1 MIYGMDSEVSKRHQ
15 KPLLSSRPGTPMHS
29 RRPTPGLP
37 LPSHVK
43 EDQKLRTS
51 TSNCDASLTT
61 GAGDDPTTKVSIP
74 EQDFH
79 TVPIMNCLRSRQN
92 GVAGSSGGCYDLTT
106 PICWV
111 SAFSSELQR
120 RFIVMHAHAR
130 SCGQLL
136 LLESASSAE
145 RPSGSHF
152 HRHSIRVERP
162 IIAHPVRRSAQTS
175 DVLRGTRNKTWPV
188 LSRRP

>member
-1 MIYGMDSEVSKRHQ
+1 MDSEVSKRHQ

-37 LPSHVK
+37 SPSHVK

-74 EQDFH
+74 KQDFH
-79 TVPIMNCLRSRQN
+79 TVPTMNCLRSRQN

-111 SAFSSELQR
+111 FQHLVANCKGDSSSCTL
-120 RFIVMHAHAR
+120 MHAAAV
-130 SCGQLL
+130 SCFSWNLHPAQ
-136 LLESASSAE
+136 SALQEVISIGIAYESSA
-145 RPSGSHF
+145 
-152 HRHSIRVERP
+152 
-162 IIAHPVRRSAQTS
+162 
-175 DVLRGTRNKTWPV
+175 
-188 LSRRP
+188 LS